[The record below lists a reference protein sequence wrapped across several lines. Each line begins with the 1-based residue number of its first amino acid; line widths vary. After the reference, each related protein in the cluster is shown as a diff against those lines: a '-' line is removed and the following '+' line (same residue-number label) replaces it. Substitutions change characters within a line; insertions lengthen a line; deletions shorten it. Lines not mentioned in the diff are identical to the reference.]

1 MRKKKKKKKRAIEL
15 CVCHQDPLGFEFLVK
30 KYRKEALYHAVSMM
44 GNYEDAADACQESFS
59 RAFSAIPLL
68 NQLDFFYPW
77 FYRILRN
84 CCLNMLSR
92 KKTAGGSGKN
102 NWEEV
107 TDICIQANPE
117 TKLEK
122 EEDKRKIWE
131 TIQQLKPGFREILML
146 KYAGDNN
153 YEEISKI
160 LGIPRGTVMS
170 RLYHA
175 RMAFKTIYL
184 DAGQGKNS
192 NHKKN

>member
-1 MRKKKKKKKRAIEL
+1 MNEKRAIEL
-15 CVCHQDPLGFEFLVK
+15 CVRHQDPLGFEYLVK

-59 RAFSAIPLL
+59 RAFSAIPRLE
-68 NQLDFFYPW
+68 QLDFFYPW

-92 KKTAGGSGKN
+92 KKTAEGSGKS
-102 NWEEV
+102 NWAEV
-107 TDICIQANPE
+107 TDICIQSNPE

-122 EEDKRKIWE
+122 DEDKRKIWE
-131 TIQQLKPGFREILML
+131 IIQQLKPEFREILML

-175 RMAFKTIYL
+175 RMAFKAIYL
-184 DAGQGKNS
+184 DGSQGKNS
-192 NHKKN
+192 NYKKN